1 MSITVLASGL
11 LTTVQDLGR
20 PGYAHLGVPRAGSL
34 DRGAADLAN
43 GLVGNPLAAAV
54 LETTLTGVRFR
65 VERALTMAITGAEAE
80 VWVGRRRVAFA
91 EAVTVPAHTE
101 VHVGPAARGVRSY
114 VAVAGGIDVAQ
125 VLGSRSTDTL
135 AYVGPPVV
143 TAGTVLPVAPA
154 VGEPVEIPM
163 SRTHRLDGLGEPVDV
178 RVHLGPRHDWFG
190 PDLLARLASSAYL
203 VRSDSNRV
211 GLRLEGP
218 ELIRSGEHRGELASE
233 GIVLG
238 AVQIP
243 PDGRPVV
250 FLRDHPV
257 TGGYPVVAV
266 VDETDLDRCAQL
278 RPGARIRFTSA

>member
-1 MSITVLASGL
+1 MRHFD
-11 LTTVQDLGR
+11 LTPLYRSTIGFDRL
-20 PGYAHLGVPRAGSL
+20 GSL
-34 DRGAADLAN
+34 LDTLGAFEGDTPSYPPYNIERVGENEYLFNIDEDPRERAN
-43 GLVGNPLAAAV
+43 LAAARPEE
-54 LETTLTGVRFR
+54 LRRLRHAFERWNETMLSDKGV
-65 VERALTMAITGAEAE
+65 EGYL
-80 VWVGRRRVAFA
+80 
-91 EAVTVPAHTE
+91 
-101 VHVGPAARGVRSY
+101 
-114 VAVAGGIDVAQ
+114 
-125 VLGSRSTDTL
+125 
-135 AYVGPPVV
+135 
-143 TAGTVLPVAPA
+143 
-154 VGEPVEIPM
+154 
-163 SRTHRLDGLGEPVDV
+163 
-178 RVHLGPRHDWFG
+178 FG

>member
-1 MSITVLASGL
+1 VSITVLESGF

-43 GLVGNPLAAAV
+43 RLVGNPLTAAV

-65 VERALTMAITGAEAE
+65 AERALTMAITGAEAE

-101 VHVGPAARGVRSY
+101 VRVGPAGSGVRSY
-114 VAVAGGIDVAQ
+114 IAPAGGIDVGL

-163 SRTHRLDGLGEPVDV
+163 SRTQRRDTVGEPVQL
-178 RVHLGPRHDWFG
+178 RLHLGPRHDWFG
-190 PDLLARLASSAYL
+190 PDLLPRLAASAY
-203 VRSDSNRV
+203 VVTSDSNRV
-211 GLRLEGP
+211 GLRLHGP
-218 ELIRSGEHRGELASE
+218 GLTRSGDHRGELASE

-243 PDGRPVV
+243 PDGRPLV

-278 RPGARIRFTSA
+278 RPGARIRFLPA